1 MNPCKP
7 LTRTALCILLAY
19 ATAGTATGEVRPA
32 SSLSDSLP
40 QTTDS
45 LKTPPSD
52 SSRAGLQR
60 EKRLKSLIVT
70 GSSAAVLGGTYLY
83 LQKAWWSGESQPFH
97 FDDGRDWGYAS
108 NLDKMGHVMGGVIA
122 SNLYYDAFRW
132 AGMEERKA
140 AWAAFGMSAG
150 IQLAIEVKDGFAHNW
165 GFAVGDVLFGS
176 VGSLMPVLRKNSPFL
191 QNTDLK
197 FSYWQRSDKYF
208 RGRSMTHTPVFH
220 IDDYINQT
228 YWVSTNLRYITQGK
242 VEWMPDWLC
251 LSIGWG
257 IDAETWNS
265 NPRGAGL
272 GAKPEFYIAPDIDLV
287 RLFNPKRKFWR
298 FTLKQ
303 LNYLK
308 FPMPTLQ
315 LTQRVKLWP
324 VFL

>member
-83 LQKAWWSGESQPFH
+83 LQKAWWSDSSRSFH
-97 FDDGRDWGYAS
+97 FDDGRDWRYAN
-108 NLDKMGHVMGGVIA
+108 NLDKVAHVLGGIIA

-140 AWAAFGMSAG
+140 AWAAFGMSTG
-150 IQLAIEVKDGFAHNW
+150 IQLAIEVKDGFAQNW
-165 GFAVGDVLFGS
+165 GFSVGDVLFGS
-176 VGSLMPVLRKNSPFL
+176 LGSLMPVLRKNSPFL

-197 FSYWQRSDKYF
+197 FSHWKRSDKYF
-208 RGRSMTHTPVFH
+208 IGRSIPPQAFH
-220 IDDYINQT
+220 IDDYLNQT
-228 YWVSTNLRYITQGK
+228 YWVSTNLKYITQGK
-242 VEWMPDWLC
+242 LEWMPDWLC

-257 IDAETWNS
+257 IEAESWDRH
-265 NPRGAGL
+265 PVYRGTG
-272 GAKPEFYIAPDIDLV
+272 GKPEIYLAPDIDLV
-287 RLFNPKRKFWR
+287 RLFKPKRSFWK

-315 LTQRVKLWP
+315 LTQKVKLWP
-324 VFL
+324 VYY